1 VRAGAGW
8 PSGAISMRRRAL
20 GFHAPTSR
28 CYGSWRSRRAGFLW
42 WTWCCAARRRPAG
55 GPHGR
60 ERVPPP
66 PRGRERR
73 RYSNTQPLKQH
84 AIAELDHDPTG
95 SKWARRCDIPKAV
108 PQLLSPRTC
117 ALVSAKTA
125 WSLALRKH
133 QRGPAIWHA
142 RAVMDRLSSFFS
154 LGVVGRDGGTR
165 TVSTAAALPGAS
177 NS

>member
-1 VRAGAGW
+1 MCGRGLAGRAAPYQCAGALW
-8 PSGAISMRRRAL
+8 VSTPRRAVVTAAGDRGGRVSCGGL
-20 GFHAPTSR
+20 GAVPPGGAPQ
-28 CYGSWRSRRAGFLW
+28 
-42 WTWCCAARRRPAG
+42 AARTAG
-55 GPHGR
+55 SAC
-60 ERVPPP
+60 PP